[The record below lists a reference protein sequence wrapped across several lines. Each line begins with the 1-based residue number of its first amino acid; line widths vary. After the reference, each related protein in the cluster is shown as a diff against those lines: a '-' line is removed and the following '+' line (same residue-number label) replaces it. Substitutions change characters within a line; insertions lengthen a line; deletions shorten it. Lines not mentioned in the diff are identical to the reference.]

1 MKVFVTDAGSGFAQ
15 ALLPALC
22 SQAAVEAVTG
32 VDTRP
37 LPYTHPKLKAVRL
50 DTPDAAV
57 MPMLEGHDALVH
69 LAGPEATR
77 AAGAARTLE
86 ARVRPAHRLFQ
97 AANAAGVQRLIHLS
111 TASVYGTAIH
121 ASEQSPLRPL
131 PDFPYAAEQ
140 AHLEQ
145 LLEIDFPHCVRLRPH
160 LIVGPHAHPAVRRLL
175 CQPFYPRLP
184 EPQPLFQ
191 CVHEDDL
198 AAAVVLSLGPA
209 ASGPYNIATEE
220 SFSIR
225 DAIQSR
231 RRMRI
236 GLSASAAR
244 SALNF
249 AARFLRY
256 DIDPAW
262 LDRASHTLLINC
274 RRAIIELGWRR
285 RYTAREALAATA
297 A

>member
-1 MKVFVTDAGSGFAQ
+1 MKVFVTDAGCGFAQ
-15 ALLPALC
+15 VLLPALC
-22 SQAAVEAVTG
+22 SHAAIEAVTG

-37 LPYTHPKLKAVRL
+37 LRYQHPKLEAVRAGAF
-50 DTPDAAV
+50 DAAV
-57 MPMLEGHDALVH
+57 MPLLEGHNVLIH
-69 LAGPEATR
+69 LAAPAPH
-77 AAGAARTLE
+77 AGAGGTLE

-111 TASVYGTAIH
+111 SASVYGAAIH
-121 ASEQSPLRPL
+121 ASEGSPLKPL
-131 PDFPYAAEQ
+131 PDFPHAAEQ

-160 LIVGPHAHPAVRRLL
+160 LIVGPHAHPAVKRLL
-175 CQPFYPRLP
+175 HQPFYLRLP

-198 AAAVVLSLGPA
+198 AAAVLLSLEPA
-209 ASGPYNIATEE
+209 ARGPYNIATED
-220 SFSIR
+220 SFSMR
-225 DAIQSR
+225 DAIRNGRGPS
-231 RRMRI
+231 I

-249 AARFLRY
+249 ARRFLRY

-262 LDRASHTLLINC
+262 LDRASHTLLVNC

-285 RYTAREALAATA
+285 RYSAREALAAT
-297 A
+297 